1 MSRNAVSLN
10 SGDSLISHHAEV
22 RPSPIHGCGV
32 FARTL
37 IPAGTSWWKA
47 TVDNVLLL
55 GRVQLETLAGS
66 RTNKTINGILN
77 AARVYGYYS
86 QRLDCIIVCLD
97 NARYVNHSDEPNSGA
112 PSDGD
117 PLCSVA
123 LRDILPGE
131 EILENYGHY
140 DPCPW
145 SDLTCSPEV
154 SEPRTRRRMLPRAL
168 VKEAVLPTAILQP
181 S

>member
-1 MSRNAVSLN
+1 MPRN
-10 SGDSLISHHAEV
+10 LISLKPAASVLERYAQV
-22 RPSPIHGCGV
+22 RPSPIHGCGL
-32 FARTL
+32 FARTF
-37 IPAGTSWWKA
+37 IPAGSSWWKA
-47 TVDNVLLL
+47 TLDNVLLL
-55 GRVQLETLAGS
+55 SRAHLETLTDS

-86 QRLDCIIVCLD
+86 TRLDSIIVCLD
-97 NARYVNHSDEPNSGA
+97 NARYVNHSNEPNSGA
-112 PSDGD
+112 PADGD

-123 LRDILPGE
+123 LRDIFEGE

-154 SEPRTRRRMLPRAL
+154 SEPRPRRRTLPRAL
-168 VKEAVLPTAILQP
+168 VKNVVIPAP
-181 S
+181 SFQAN

>member
-1 MSRNAVSLN
+1 MPRNAVSVLPR
-10 SGDSLISHHAEV
+10 DSLIGDFAEV
-22 RPSPIHGCGV
+22 RPSPIHGCGL
-32 FARTL
+32 FARTF

-66 RTNKTINGILN
+66 RTNKAINGILN
-77 AARVYGYYS
+77 AARIYGYYS

-112 PSDGD
+112 PSNGD

-123 LRDILPGE
+123 LRDIHEGE

-140 DPCPW
+140 DLCPW

-154 SEPRTRRRMLPRAL
+154 SEPRPRRRTLPRSL
-168 VKEAVLPTAILQP
+168 VKSVVVTETVFCAD
-181 S
+181 

>member
-10 SGDSLISHHAEV
+10 SADSPLSCHAEV

-37 IPAGTSWWKA
+37 IPAGTPWWKA

-86 QRLDCIIVCLD
+86 NGWTASSSAWTTPATSTTPTSPTPAPPPTGTRC
-97 NARYVNHSDEPNSGA
+97 ARWRCATS
-112 PSDGD
+112 
-117 PLCSVA
+117 
-123 LRDILPGE
+123 
-131 EILENYGHY
+131 
-140 DPCPW
+140 
-145 SDLTCSPEV
+145 
-154 SEPRTRRRMLPRAL
+154 
-168 VKEAVLPTAILQP
+168 
-181 S
+181 

>member
-10 SGDSLISHHAEV
+10 SADSPLSCHAEV

-37 IPAGTSWWKA
+37 IPAGTPWWKA

-112 PSDGD
+112 PANGD

-131 EILENYGHY
+131 EIFENYGHY

-154 SEPRTRRRMLPRAL
+154 SEPRPRRRMLPRAL
-168 VKEAVLPTAILQP
+168 VKDAVLPAAILQP